1 MATRREFLRQLGGAV
16 TMTASSLWL
25 QRCAAG
31 AATVRAELSNGM
43 IRISKSEAP
52 TLGQIGGVLLVRT
65 RDLPMPIVL
74 RRLQHDEIVALS
86 TICSHA
92 GCEVRVLPN
101 RFECPCHGSEYDAD
115 GEVLEG
121 PASQPLQR
129 FTVDESE
136 QAYIIRINS

>member
-1 MATRREFLRQLGGAV
+1 MA
-16 TMTASSLWL
+16 ASSFWL

-31 AATVRAELSNGM
+31 AASVRADLSDGT
-43 IRISKSEAP
+43 IRIAKSDASS
-52 TLGQIGGVLLVRT
+52 LGQVGGVLLVRT

-74 RRLQHDEIVALS
+74 RRLQVNEIVALS

-129 FTVDESE
+129 FAVAETE
-136 QAYIIRINS
+136 QAYIIRIRP